1 MFSYSVFFH
10 PYNVGRTLFFSKN
23 VINICVQGILNMIYV
38 IILKLIHKTFKT
50 TALGNIMK
58 FSGILNLSETIGQRE
73 KNKMEKE

>member
-23 VINICVQGILNMIYV
+23 VINICVPGILNMIYV
-38 IILKLIHKTFKT
+38 IILKLIQKTFKT

-73 KNKMEKE
+73 KEGKQ